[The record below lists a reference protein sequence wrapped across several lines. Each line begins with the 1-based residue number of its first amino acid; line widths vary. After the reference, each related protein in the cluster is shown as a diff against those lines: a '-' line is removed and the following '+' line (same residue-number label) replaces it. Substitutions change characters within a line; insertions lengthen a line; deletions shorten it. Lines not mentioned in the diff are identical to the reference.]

1 MSKKINNPHD
11 KFFKAMMAE
20 KDVAIDFLRQFLPK
34 DVIELID
41 LDTISVENS
50 SFLDDNLNEVFSDAI
65 FKCNLKSHS
74 DNHFYLS
81 VLIEHKSY
89 PDKFVVLQMLQ
100 YLVNA
105 YQSQLKNDKILHPVI
120 PVLFYH
126 GKEKWEFKSLP
137 HLFSDIN
144 PDLIKYIPDF
154 KSVFIDLVRIDD
166 NELLNIENV
175 FLSSALTVQ
184 RFSDFPNELP
194 LRVSRVIERFA
205 IEKIRRRNFESAIIV
220 YFYEISKFEKQEF
233 TKFIEEIPKKLK
245 SEFMTIYEM
254 AIQEG
259 IERGRKEGIE
269 KGIEKN
275 KLDII
280 LKGYKKGISI
290 NDLADITGLSVV
302 KVKEIIESDLK

>member
-50 SFLDDNLNEVFSDAI
+50 SFIDDNLNEVFSDAI

-166 NELLNIENV
+166 NELLDIENI

-205 IEKIRRRNFESAIIV
+205 MKKSEEGTLRVQLLFI
-220 YFYEISKFEKQEF
+220 F
-233 TKFIEEIPKKLK
+233 TKFLNL
-245 SEFMTIYEM
+245 
-254 AIQEG
+254 
-259 IERGRKEGIE
+259 
-269 KGIEKN
+269 KN
-275 KLDII
+275 KNLQNL
-280 LKGYKKGISI
+280 LKKF
-290 NDLADITGLSVV
+290 
-302 KVKEIIESDLK
+302 LKN